1 MTSSRSLTRR
11 CPVAILSLLL
21 LAPVAAR
28 AEGVASDSV
37 AIHAVVAD
45 LDSAWARADAA
56 LWASHYAPDAE
67 FINILGML
75 FPDVKTMQA
84 RHHEIF
90 QGVFR
95 GSRHHG
101 SLRRVRFLRPDVAI
115 ADVDIEVTGFQALPP
130 GSRPT
135 ERGVL
140 RTRMRHVLTRTDVV
154 WEIVATQNTAVA
166 PSP

>member
-56 LWASHYAPDAE
+56 LWASHYAPRLAPACAVSPTRCRDRRRGHRGDRVPGAASRK
-67 FINILGML
+67 
-75 FPDVKTMQA
+75 PSDRA
-84 RHHEIF
+84 RRAANPHA
-90 QGVFR
+90 
-95 GSRHHG
+95 S
-101 SLRRVRFLRPDVAI
+101 RPDPHGRRLGDRRHA
-115 ADVDIEVTGFQALPP
+115 EH
-130 GSRPT
+130 R
-135 ERGVL
+135 RGAETL
-140 RTRMRHVLTRTDVV
+140 S
-154 WEIVATQNTAVA
+154 
-166 PSP
+166 PSCSTW